1 VIEQV
6 QRVMPA
12 QWQPYVRPAYQHL
25 RRRLRQLDRA
35 IDRRTLSPD
44 ALHDLLRELGIT
56 SGATVMVHSSMDE
69 ITRRVPGMSPLTLVH
84 LLQETLTADGTLL
97 MPTFPFLGKQRA
109 YVEKRRVFDVARTP
123 SQVGLLTEVF
133 RRLPGVV
140 RSLHPTHSVAAWGRH
155 AVTLT
160 QDHHRGTAFGEASP
174 IYRLRNVGGVVVG
187 LGTGLGDS
195 FTILHVPEEVH
206 PKAHGLCYDEYSV
219 PMTIVA
225 GAERMAY
232 ELAPLRT
239 DVQRHYGRVERVLV
253 REGILRNVSRSGL
266 RCAVL
271 DADAFIRR
279 SLALVEADAYLFDRK
294 P

>member
-12 QWQPYVRPAYQHL
+12 PWQPYVLPAYRHL
-25 RRRLRQLDRA
+25 RRRLRQLERT
-35 IDRRTLSPD
+35 IDRRTLSPG
-44 ALHDLLRELGIT
+44 ALRVLLTELGVT
-56 SGATVMVHSSMDE
+56 PGATVMVHSSMDE
-69 ITRRVPGMSPLTLVH
+69 ITRRVPGLSPLALIH
-84 LLQETLTADGTLL
+84 LLREMLTADGTLL
-97 MPTFPFLGKQRA
+97 MPTFPFLGKQRT

-133 RRLPGVV
+133 RRLPDVV

-155 AVTLT
+155 AVMLT

-174 IYRLRNVGGVVVG
+174 IYRLRHVRGLVVG

-206 PKAHGLCYDEYSV
+206 PKAHRKCYDLHAV

-225 GAERMAY
+225 GAERLAY
-232 ELAPLRT
+232 ELAPLRA
-239 DVQRHYGRVERVLV
+239 DVHRHYARVEGVLL
-253 REGILRNVSRSGL
+253 REGILRYVSRRGL

-279 SLALVEADAYLFDRK
+279 SLALVEADAYLF
-294 P
+294 